1 METAPP
7 PLDQDQEA
15 RPDHNAPF
23 SCRIEKLVF
32 GGWGLAHH
40 GGKTVFVNNVAT
52 GETVQARIYKKAK
65 GVRYAEMVAVESP
78 NANARRPV
86 SCQHAGICGGCSYQ
100 HLTPDAQISAKA
112 AILREIYGP
121 AVEILPPILSP
132 DEFHYRN
139 KMEFGFTRPP
149 EGEITYGLH
158 PRGRFRHILDL
169 QECRL
174 VPPALWQAGQMVKAW
189 IQQHDA
195 VGTTGQDGF
204 WQHLTLRQ
212 AQQGSQLLLILEV
225 ADVADLRVKQ
235 LAEYAMAHIP
245 GLCGVGAK
253 LRHKPPVWLAGQ
265 HHLEETV
272 GDVVLRYNAEN
283 FFQVN
288 IGILPRLM
296 SRIADII
303 QSHPPSMVWDLF
315 SGTGLFGIALG
326 KLLGGSMP
334 IIAAEADETAAK
346 IANDN
351 AALNGLENYQS
362 WAEDL
367 YQSGWGQRL
376 LQRLGQPADNA
387 LAVIDPPRAGL
398 TNKTVAELV
407 VLNPKRIVYVSCNP
421 TTQKRDIDWLLKIGY
436 RLGGVQ
442 MIDMFPQ
449 TYHLESLAWLE
460 R

>member
-1 METAPP
+1 METTPP
-7 PLDQDQEA
+7 PLDQDPDA
-15 RPDHNAPF
+15 RPDRNAPF

-40 GGKTVFVNNVAT
+40 AGKTVFVNNVAA
-52 GETVQARIYKKAK
+52 GETVTARIYKKAK
-65 GVRYAEMVAVESP
+65 GVRYAEMVGVESP
-78 NANARRPV
+78 NAIARRAV

-100 HLTPDAQISAKA
+100 HLTTEAQIQAKA

-121 AVEILPPILSP
+121 SVEILRPILSP

-149 EGEITYGLH
+149 DGAITYGLH

-174 VPPALWQAGQMVKAW
+174 VPAALWQAGQMVKAW
-189 IQQHDA
+189 IQKNDSA
-195 VGTTGQDGF
+195 GTTGQDGF

-212 AQQGSQLLLILEV
+212 AQQGKQLLLILEV
-225 ADVADLRVKQ
+225 ADIADTRTKL
-235 LAEYAMAHIP
+235 LAEHAMTHIP
-245 GLCGVGAK
+245 GIIGVGAK
-253 LRHKPPVWLAGQ
+253 LRHQAPIWLAGQ
-265 HHLEETV
+265 HYLEEIV
-272 GDVVLRYNAEN
+272 GEVRLRYNAEN

-288 IGILPRLM
+288 IAILPHLM
-296 SRIADII
+296 SRIAEII
-303 QSHPPSMVWDLF
+303 QSHPPAMVWDLF
-315 SGTGLFGIALG
+315 SGTGLFGITLG
-326 KLLGGSMP
+326 KLLGGSIP
-334 IIAAEADETAAK
+334 VIAAEADATAAK

-351 AALNGLENYQS
+351 AAQNGLVNYQS

-376 LQRLGQPADNA
+376 LTRLGKPADNA
-387 LAVIDPPRAGL
+387 LAIIDPPRAGL